1 MSNYHSHQQLK
12 FFGYTESF
20 LFENVEDKLKII
32 NEAFTL
38 LESLTKSQILT
49 KIQHMINFHEVWN
62 KAYCQKIFFS
72 HSSWYIN
79 FDNWW
84 LSDDPYYLSFKKRN
98 KFSSGHDF
106 FEKIGFW
113 DKWIPEDVNQLK
125 DLFDKKAEEFILPN
139 TKHYPEIL
147 DLEYS
152 YDYSY
157 SDE

>member
-106 FEKIGFW
+106 FEKIGFG
-113 DKWIPEDVNQLK
+113 INGFQRTL
-125 DLFDKKAEEFILPN
+125 IN
-139 TKHYPEIL
+139 
-147 DLEYS
+147 
-152 YDYSY
+152 
-157 SDE
+157 